1 MGKIVVLGSLN
12 MDLII
17 RMPRLPAPGE
27 TVLGGDLV
35 TALGGKGANQAVAA
49 ARLGGAVTMIG
60 RVGADAYGQAQR
72 AALQE
77 AGIDARWLLPDPKA
91 PTGVA
96 FILLDEAGQNSIVVS
111 PGANQCVS
119 PDDVLAAQAALEEAS
134 CQVMQ
139 LETPLET
146 VMEAAFQAA
155 RKGVRVV
162 LNPAPAQPLPA
173 SLLSKVDTLILNET
187 EASLLTGLSV
197 EGDGAVQQAGRR
209 LLELGPHCV
218 VLTLGGRG
226 AFWIISQRS
235 GFVPAFK
242 VQVVDT
248 TAAGDAF
255 VGAFAVALAEGMPED
270 TAVRFACAAGA
281 LATTRLGA
289 QPSLP
294 TRVEV
299 ATLLQHP

>member
-17 RMPRLPAPGE
+17 RMPRLPAAGE
-27 TVLGGDLV
+27 TVLGGDLA

-60 RVGADAYGQAQR
+60 RVGTDAYGQAQR
-72 AALQE
+72 AALQA
-77 AGIDARWLLPDPKA
+77 AGIDAQWLVSDPQA

-96 FILLDEAGQNSIVVS
+96 FILLEETGQNSIVVS
-111 PGANQCVS
+111 PGANHCLTLG
-119 PDDVLAAQAALEEAS
+119 DVRAAQSALEGAA
-134 CQVMQ
+134 CLVMQ
-139 LETPLET
+139 LETPLDA
-146 VMEAAFQAA
+146 VMEAASQAA

-162 LNPAPAQPLPA
+162 LNPAPARPLPA
-173 SLLSKVDTLILNET
+173 LLLSNVDTLILNET

-197 EGDGAVQQAGRR
+197 DGDDAIRQAGRK
-209 LLELGPHCV
+209 LLEQGPHCV
-218 VLTLGGRG
+218 VLTLGSRG
-226 AFWIISQRS
+226 AFWMTAQRS
-235 GFVPAFK
+235 GFVPAFE

-255 VGAFAVALAEGMPED
+255 VGAFAVALAEGVSED
-270 TAVRFACAAGA
+270 EAARFACAAGA

-294 TRVEV
+294 TRAEV
-299 ATLLQHP
+299 TILLQRS

>member
-17 RMPRLPAPGE
+17 RMPRLPALGE

-49 ARLGGAVTMIG
+49 ARLGGEVAMIG

-72 AALQE
+72 AALRE
-77 AGIDARWLLPDPKA
+77 AGIDVRWLLSDPKT

-96 FILLDEAGQNSIVVS
+96 FILLDEAGQNSIVVI
-111 PGANQCVS
+111 PGANHCVS
-119 PDDVLAAQAALEEAS
+119 PDDVLAAQAALEGAP
-134 CQVMQ
+134 CLVMQ
-139 LETPLET
+139 LETPLDT
-146 VMEAAFQAA
+146 VVEAASLAA
-155 RKGVRVV
+155 QKGVRVV

-173 SLLSKVDTLILNET
+173 SLLSKVDTLVLNET
-187 EASLLTGLSV
+187 EAGLLTSLSV
-197 EGDGAVQQAGRR
+197 EGDDAVQQAGRR
-209 LLELGPHCV
+209 LLELGPRCV

-226 AFWIISQRS
+226 AFWITPQRS
-235 GFVPAFK
+235 GFVPVFK

-270 TAVRFACAAGA
+270 TAARFACASGA

-299 ATLLQHP
+299 AVLLQHL